1 MYHTK
6 LTVTLDSCHSPTSRD
21 VTLHLAGLGV
31 YLNVTM
37 HPLWPS
43 QTADTF
49 SLSQSTNHI
58 TEEGLAA
65 GICTSPLHR
74 PAMEHAT
81 TVALLL
87 LLVLNVATHA
97 SSSSEP
103 AAPVNKSCVTGGAG
117 AAVNIGY
124 GGARA
129 SAGAGVSLGGD
140 TYRSTCP
147 RAEEIVRAA
156 VERAVAA
163 DPRMAAS
170 LLRLHFHDC
179 FVNGCDG
186 SVLLDDKPFF
196 VGEKTAVPNANSLR
210 GFEVIDAIKDE
221 LERECPETVS
231 CADVLAIAARDSVV
245 ASGGPSWQV
254 EVGRKDS
261 RTASLQGANINLPAP
276 TSGVATLVQKFRNVG
291 LTTKDMVALSGAHT
305 IGKARCTT
313 FSARLAGVGV
323 GVGGGVSAGAVGAS
337 KDLAFLQSLQ
347 QLCAGSAGTA
357 LAHLDLATPA
367 TFDNQYYINLLSG
380 DGLLPSDQAL
390 ASSGAVPGDED
401 IASLVAAYAFDA
413 SVFFQDFAESMLRMG
428 RLSPVPGSDGEVRR
442 NCRVVNSSS

>member
-1 MYHTK
+1 MAHST
-6 LTVTLDSCHSPTSRD
+6 TLALVVLMALS
-21 VTLHLAGLGV
+21 
-31 YLNVTM
+31 
-37 HPLWPS
+37 
-43 QTADTF
+43 F
-49 SLSQSTNHI
+49 S
-58 TEEGLAA
+58 AA
-65 GICTSPLHR
+65 S
-74 PAMEHAT
+74 AT
-81 TVALLL
+81 T
-87 LLVLNVATHA
+87 
-97 SSSSEP
+97 
-103 AAPVNKSCVTGGAG
+103 VNKSCITGSAG
-117 AAVNIGY
+117 AAVSIGY

-129 SAGAGVSLGGD
+129 SAGAGVSLGAD
-140 TYRSTCP
+140 VYRTTCP

-156 VERAVAA
+156 VGRAVAA

-196 VGEKTAVPNANSLR
+196 IGEKTAVPNANSLR
-210 GFEVIDAIKDE
+210 GFEVIDAIKEE

-231 CADVLAIAARDSVV
+231 CADLLAIAARDSVV
-245 ASGGPSWQV
+245 VSGGPSWEV

-276 TSGVATLVQKFRNVG
+276 TSGVATLVQRFRNVG
-291 LTTKDMVALSGAHT
+291 LSAKDMVSLSGAHT
-305 IGKARCTT
+305 IGKARCTS
-313 FSARLAGVGV
+313 FSARLSGVGV
-323 GVGGGVSAGAVGAS
+323 SSGAS
-337 KDLAFLQSLQ
+337 KDQTFLQSLQ
-347 QLCAGSAGTA
+347 QLCTASAGSA

-390 ASSGAVPGDED
+390 ASSSAVAGADQDLV
-401 IASLVAAYAFDA
+401 ASLVATYAFDA

-428 RLSPVPGSDGEVRR
+428 RLAPSVGTSGEVRR

>member
-1 MYHTK
+1 MAHST
-6 LTVTLDSCHSPTSRD
+6 TLA
-21 VTLHLAGLGV
+21 LHLLVVVVLAL
-31 YLNVTM
+31 
-37 HPLWPS
+37 
-43 QTADTF
+43 TF
-49 SLSQSTNHI
+49 
-58 TEEGLAA
+58 AA
-65 GICTSPLHR
+65 S
-74 PAMEHAT
+74 
-81 TVALLL
+81 
-87 LLVLNVATHA
+87 A
-97 SSSSEP
+97 SVS
-103 AAPVNKSCVTGGAG
+103 APVNKSCVTGSAG
-117 AAVNIGY
+117 ASVSIGY

-129 SAGAGVSLGGD
+129 SAGAGVSLGAD
-140 TYRSTCP
+140 AYRTTCP
-147 RAEEIVRAA
+147 RAEEVVRAV

-210 GFEVIDAIKDE
+210 GFEVIDAIKAE

-231 CADVLAIAARDSVV
+231 CADLLAIAARDSVV
-245 ASGGPSWQV
+245 VSGGPNWEV

-276 TSGVATLVQKFRNVG
+276 TSGVATLVQKFRSIG
-291 LTTKDMVALSGAHT
+291 LSAKDMVALSGAHT
-305 IGKARCTT
+305 IGKARCTS
-313 FSARLAGVGV
+313 FSARLAGVG
-323 GVGGGVSAGAVGAS
+323 GVSEGGAGAF
-337 KDLAFLQSLQ
+337 KDLTFLQSLQ
-347 QLCAGSAGTA
+347 QLCTGSAGSA

-390 ASSGAVPGDED
+390 ASPSSGAGAVPGVEADV
-401 IASLVAAYAFDA
+401 ASLVAIYAFDA

-428 RLSPVPGSDGEVRR
+428 RLAPGAGTSGEVRR
-442 NCRVVNSSS
+442 NCRVVNSSG